1 VAAQIG
7 IVSPGEMGA
16 AVGGALVARGHSV
29 RWASE
34 GRSSSTAERAVRD
47 GLEDAGTVAALAD
60 ASEIVISV
68 CPPQAALEV
77 ARSLSEFRGVYVDAN
92 AIAPRTALAAAGSV
106 REYVD
111 GGIIGPPP
119 REAGTTRLYLSGK
132 LAPTVAELFDGTIL
146 DARVVPG
153 ELTAASA
160 LKMSYAGWT
169 KGSAALLLAVHE
181 AARRLGVDEDLEA
194 EWALS
199 QPELAKRLAA
209 AASSRETK
217 GWRWAPE
224 MQEIARTLGDAGL
237 PSGFH
242 EAAGE
247 VFRRNDH

>member
-1 VAAQIG
+1 VDIG
-7 IVSPGEMGA
+7 ILSPGEMGA
-16 AVGGALVARGHSV
+16 AVGGALVSGGHSV

-34 GRSSSTAERAVRD
+34 GRSPATAERALES
-47 GLEDAGTVAALAD
+47 GLEDAGTVAALAE

-68 CPPQAALEV
+68 CPPQAAVEV
-77 ARSLSEFRGVYVDAN
+77 ARSMSEFRGVYVDAN
-92 AIAPRTALAAAGSV
+92 AIAPRTARAVADTVG
-106 REYVD
+106 EYVD

-160 LKMSYAGWT
+160 LKIAYAGWT
-169 KGSAALLLAVHE
+169 KGSAALLLTVHE

-199 QPELAKRLAA
+199 QPELSQRLAA
-209 AASSRETK
+209 AARSKETK

-224 MQEIARTLGDAGL
+224 MHEIAQTLGEAGL